1 MEKYKQVNRNI
12 RFDSRELS
20 SPYRCKFG
28 DKNMF
33 DAFPCR
39 QCRNGIRRNDVYDRH
54 AADVRIEV
62 VTLLRGQAEL
72 FIDKRLGQ
80 LAVGLGRLWQ
90 S

>member
-33 DAFPCR
+33 DILRVTCTYGSEVR
-39 QCRNGIRRNDVYDRH
+39 VYEIESKYLLDKDSIYFNAYPIENSFKIQWRSK
-54 AADVRIEV
+54 DIESNIKRI
-62 VTLLRGQAEL
+62 
-72 FIDKRLGQ
+72 K
-80 LAVGLGRLWQ
+80 
-90 S
+90 